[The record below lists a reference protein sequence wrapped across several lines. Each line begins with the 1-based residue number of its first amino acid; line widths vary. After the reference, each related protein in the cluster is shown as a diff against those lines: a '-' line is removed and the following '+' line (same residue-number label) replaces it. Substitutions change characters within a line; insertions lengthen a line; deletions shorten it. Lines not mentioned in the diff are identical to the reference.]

1 MKKCGCLS
9 SNPKEMKKAK
19 YILLPAISCAV
30 LIFAASC
37 YKEDNIIDGIL
48 DSKGK
53 VAQISAFWAGNTR
66 PAGSLAAGVT
76 ATPLASVNCTIEY
89 ITEVAVKE
97 FRLYVAPTPV
107 DKKTLLATVAFL
119 NSKAKFDND
128 LRNYVVVIPVT
139 APAAKTATVVFAEV
153 VTTNELSSVQK
164 QVTITAK

>member
-1 MKKCGCLS
+1 
-9 SNPKEMKKAK
+9 MKKAK

-30 LIFAASC
+30 LMFAASC

-66 PAGSLAAGVT
+66 LVAGSPATGVT

-107 DKKTLLATVAFL
+107 GKKTLLATVPFL

-164 QVTITAK
+164 